1 MIYIL
6 QKKWSV
12 AAPTETTNDEKKAGP
27 SLCPLVTV
35 DFITKLSAAASAG
48 KSEMM
53 EKTKASDI
61 QMQQL
66 IKYTVHCLPQE
77 TSTVLHG

>member
-1 MIYIL
+1 MIYIP
-6 QKKWSV
+6 QKKRSA
-12 AAPTETTNDEKKAGP
+12 AAPMETTNDEKKAGL

-35 DFITKLSAAASAG
+35 DFITKRSAAASAG
-48 KSEMM
+48 KSEVI

-66 IKYTVHCLPQE
+66 IKCTVHCLP
-77 TSTVLHG
+77 

>member
-1 MIYIL
+1 MIYVP
-6 QKKWSV
+6 QKKQSA

-35 DFITKLSAAASAG
+35 DFIMKRSVAASAG
-48 KSEMM
+48 KSKVM

-66 IKYTVHCLPQE
+66 IKYTVHCFPQE